1 MFCPLLFVFCLVFFS
16 VLHVFFCPQF
26 ECKIDRIVMVN
37 FKRNEY
43 ARKIEGIFLTVSN
56 VINQTP
62 KGVYWAAINLRL
74 DRKVVL
80 YGNEKYTRIDS
91 RWIMEESN

>member
-1 MFCPLLFVFCLVFFS
+1 
-16 VLHVFFCPQF
+16 
-26 ECKIDRIVMVN
+26 MVN

-56 VINQTP
+56 VTNQAP

-80 YGNEKYTRIDS
+80 YGNEKYTGIDS
-91 RWIMEESN
+91 